1 MSAPKY
7 SVGQRVKVP
16 ETENDGSKSIMPHV
30 IERVEPQKIITIP
43 LKYITNRSP
52 GGITE
57 DKIIGLEG
65 GGKTLGRKHRKH
77 KRKTRKH

>member
-7 SVGQRVKVP
+7 SVGQRVNVP
-16 ETENDGSKSIMPHV
+16 ELDYDGSQSIMPHV
-30 IERVEPQKIITIP
+30 IESVQQQKIIP
-43 LKYITNRSP
+43 LMYITNRSP
-52 GGITE
+52 SGITE

-65 GGKTLGRKHRKH
+65 AGKTRGRKHRKH